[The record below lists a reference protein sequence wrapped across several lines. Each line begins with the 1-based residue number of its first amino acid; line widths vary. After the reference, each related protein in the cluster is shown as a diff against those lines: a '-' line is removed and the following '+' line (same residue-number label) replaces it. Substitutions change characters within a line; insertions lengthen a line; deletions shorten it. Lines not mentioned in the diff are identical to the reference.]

1 MAFFKTANCL
11 ILAALWARS
20 AQFPAPFPVRHEHL
34 RKGCEGVMTVDEE
47 GVRFTGART
56 GTGTKTHAW
65 VWKYE
70 DIQELTLGSGS
81 IHILTYEDRRLGLGA
96 DREYNFT
103 GKPPVESLYGLL
115 RDRMDQ
121 RFIAAVVPQGGLPD
135 TAPGWRVPV
144 KHLGRMTLKLRTTGS
159 EGTLAFDS
167 GKITY
172 FTATRG
178 DSRTWRYS
186 DIDSISSSGPF
197 QLTITTFEQARSHYG
212 DRRGFN
218 FQLKQSITEA
228 RYNELWLQ
236 IERKNGRIQ

>member
-1 MAFFKTANCL
+1 MAFVKTATCL
-11 ILAALWARS
+11 MLAALWAHG
-20 AQFPAPFPVRHEHL
+20 AEFPVFHEHL
-34 RKGCEGVMTVDEE
+34 RKGCAGVMTVDED

-56 GTGTKTHAW
+56 GTKVHAW
-65 VWKYE
+65 AWKYQ

-81 IHILTYEDRRLGLGA
+81 IHILTYKDRRLGLGA
-96 DREYNFT
+96 GREYDFT
-103 GKPPVESLYGLL
+103 GKLPVETLYGLL
-115 RDRMDQ
+115 RNRMDQ
-121 RFIAAVVPQGGLPD
+121 RFTAAVAPEGGLVD
-135 TAPGWRVPV
+135 SAPGWSVPV

-159 EGTLAFDS
+159 EGTLAFGPDR
-167 GKITY
+167 IAY
-172 FTATRG
+172 ATDTPD

-197 QLTITTFEQARSHYG
+197 QLTITTFERAMAHYG

-218 FQLKQSITEA
+218 FQLKQPITEA